1 MSALSVRVSE
11 DPARPLGHAIVT
23 LGGLPR
29 SLDTFE
35 FALRRHGFA
44 DNHLGPDGWQGAE
57 YWLQPEEVWYSG
69 EVLKF
74 VVPPDLAFQLENMP
88 YRLTARG
95 QGLTEAVEI
104 TFSWPLQL
112 EIEAGSPSSERRVVG
127 GAKVTVGPKPSPE
140 PAPVPLASVT
150 EAGTVPMAIPDVPIP
165 ELHPNPESADDNL
178 PTRVV
183 PGRRPAPKPAEEDDQ
198 AGITRMVLP
207 GAKAALPTSMDDDDQ
222 QGITRIVLPGTKS
235 APVIPPFPADEPTIK
250 PVEPSVPP
258 PVSADRP
265 VLNDA
270 PARSGSHSQPP
281 SPPPDTAEAAGQ
293 TGRGRFQWLIILLA
307 LVVLAAALAGGW
319 WFIGRQPA
327 PSARL
332 ITPPEPKPAPEPRP
346 APEPK
351 PAPEPEPVPEPQPA
365 PEPEPVPEPQPAPE
379 PAIPSRPVTPVAPV
393 APAPPPVAPPPPVP
407 AEPASRPRS
416 ATPPPAPGSGRSLED
431 ELNSQFDP
439 TTQELEKRLRR
450 PHQ

>member
-23 LGGLPR
+23 LSGLPR

-74 VVPPDLAFQLENMP
+74 VIPPDLAFQLENMP

-104 TFSWPLQL
+104 TFSWPQQL
-112 EIEAGSPSSERRVVG
+112 EIEAGSAGSERRIVG
-127 GAKVTVGPKPSPE
+127 GAKVGVGPKPRAEPV
-140 PAPVPLASVT
+140 PAPVPSLSEVSG
-150 EAGTVPMAIPDVPIP
+150 AGIAIPDMPIP
-165 ELHPNPESADDNL
+165 EIHIGAEPADDNL

-183 PGRRPAPKPAEEDDQ
+183 PGRRPTPKPAEDDDQ

-207 GAKAALPTSMDDDDQ
+207 GAKAALPTSTDDDDQ
-222 QGITRIVLPGTKS
+222 QGITRIVLPGAKS
-235 APVIPPFPADEPTIK
+235 APVIPPLSADEPTIK

-281 SPPPDTAEAAGQ
+281 SPPPDTAETGRAAG
-293 TGRGRFQWLIILLA
+293 RGKSQWLIILLA
-307 LVVLAAALAGGW
+307 LVVLAAVGAGGW

-332 ITPPEPKPAPEPRP
+332 ITPPEPKSAPEPRP

-379 PAIPSRPVTPVAPV
+379 PAIPARPVAPV